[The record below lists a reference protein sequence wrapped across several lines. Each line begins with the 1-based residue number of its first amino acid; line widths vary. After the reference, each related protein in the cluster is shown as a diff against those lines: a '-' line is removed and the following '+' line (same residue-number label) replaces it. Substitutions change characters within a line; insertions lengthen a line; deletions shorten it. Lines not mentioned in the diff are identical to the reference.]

1 MQKNALSQ
9 KYNVYNLL
17 YQLIEETGGS
27 EPWERNED
35 PSWWPA

>member
-17 YQLIEETGGS
+17 YQFIEETGGS
-27 EPWERNED
+27 EPWESNED
-35 PSWWPA
+35 PPWWPA